1 MCVGEWG
8 RSTQEGH
15 SEVSGSYRRK
25 RHCQVGC
32 LCSSWFDEDK
42 QHKQCKVE
50 SLCCSLFFRL
60 RFLLK
65 NNKAQEEEHGGEAT
79 ETPAIP
85 TTPAAKETKPS
96 QPSQPN
102 PVPLHP
108 ETSTTE
114 VPIKNS
120 NQDRPMPTHPAP
132 PSTSAT
138 STLPVK
144 QEEVPNSHDAVRP
157 KVPPVEKGLSEED
170 GEKAGPSGLNS
181 HPSASSYSAAPF
193 IPFSG
198 GGQRLGG
205 PGGGAAGR
213 SVSSSSSSSSLA
225 AHTVA
230 VESPKAKKAKSSHSS
245 STKVS
250 CTTTRGANAPCIS
263 F

>member
-1 MCVGEWG
+1 
-8 RSTQEGH
+8 
-15 SEVSGSYRRK
+15 
-25 RHCQVGC
+25 
-32 LCSSWFDEDK
+32 
-42 QHKQCKVE
+42 
-50 SLCCSLFFRL
+50 
-60 RFLLK
+60 
-65 NNKAQEEEHGGEAT
+65 
-79 ETPAIP
+79 
-85 TTPAAKETKPS
+85 
-96 QPSQPN
+96 
-102 PVPLHP
+102 
-108 ETSTTE
+108 
-114 VPIKNS
+114 
-120 NQDRPMPTHPAP
+120 MPTHPAP

-263 F
+263 FQDYLDFYYQTDIHLQTSLCMLRVLHFQKSIIAQFIQQLHEIIDVYIFIFQHFSK